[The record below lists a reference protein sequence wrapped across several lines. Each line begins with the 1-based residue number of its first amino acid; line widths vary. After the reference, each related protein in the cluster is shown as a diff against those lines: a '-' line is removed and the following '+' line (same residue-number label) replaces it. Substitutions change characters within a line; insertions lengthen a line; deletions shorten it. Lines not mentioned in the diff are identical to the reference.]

1 MKALEVKGLCKKY
14 GDFALDN
21 VNFSL
26 EQGTITGLV
35 GRNGAG
41 KTTILRSIL
50 GAAHIDTGEISF
62 LGRPID
68 AQTKQD
74 IGVVYDA
81 CCFSE
86 MLKIRQIDSVLGDI
100 YHNWSQDVFLGLC
113 EHYELPEH
121 KTIKTFSRI
130 LILSHGKM
138 RIDVE
143 KDTLLNEYIV
153 LKGSPEQLGQMQPED
168 ILGVKKQA
176 YSFEAL
182 CVGRERMQEKYP
194 QFVCDSADI
203 EQILILLEGGADQ

>member
-1 MKALEVKGLCKKY
+1 MKALEVKGLYKRY
-14 GDFALDN
+14 GDFALNN

-50 GAAHIDTGEISF
+50 GAAHIDAGEISF

-68 AQTKQD
+68 AQTKQN

-113 EHYELPEH
+113 AHTRCR
-121 KTIKTFSRI
+121 KRFACARTGIIRRI
-130 LILSHGKM
+130 
-138 RIDVE
+138 R
-143 KDTLLNEYIV
+143 Y
-153 LKGSPEQLGQMQPED
+153 
-168 ILGVKKQA
+168 
-176 YSFEAL
+176 
-182 CVGRERMQEKYP
+182 CVSLRTRWNVRRCP
-194 QFVCDSADI
+194 RRAC
-203 EQILILLEGGADQ
+203 

>member
-1 MKALEVKGLCKKY
+1 MKALEVKGLCKQY

-50 GAAHIDTGEISF
+50 GAAHIDAGEISF

-121 KTIKTFSRI
+121 KTIRTFSRGMKQK
-130 LILSHGKM
+130 LSIAAAMAHSPKLLLL
-138 RIDVE
+138 DV
-143 KDTLLNEYIV
+143 K
-153 LKGSPEQLGQMQPED
+153 
-168 ILGVKKQA
+168 
-176 YSFEAL
+176 
-182 CVGRERMQEKYP
+182 
-194 QFVCDSADI
+194 
-203 EQILILLEGGADQ
+203 

>member
-1 MKALEVKGLCKKY
+1 MSEETMNQNTEQKPTNSNPDKNGDPGSGRTFTQEEVNRIVADRLAKERAKASKSVDPETDHREQELTAREQI
-14 GDFALDN
+14 LDDLQTFIEDGEHT
-21 VNFSL
+21 VLLS
-26 EQGTITGLV
+26 THITSDLDRV
-35 GRNGAG
+35 ADN
-41 KTTILRSIL
+41 
-50 GAAHIDTGEISF
+50 
-62 LGRPID
+62 
-68 AQTKQD
+68 
-74 IGVVYDA
+74 
-81 CCFSE
+81 
-86 MLKIRQIDSVLGDI
+86 
-100 YHNWSQDVFLGLC
+100 
-113 EHYELPEH
+113 
-121 KTIKTFSRI
+121 I

-138 RIDVE
+138 RVDVE